1 MAKEDYYYNN
11 IASVQ
16 RIVRNL
22 VWIIPIVLVL
32 GAGGTSFFTVDTDEE
47 GVVQRFGKYVRTVEP
62 GLHFKLPLGI
72 ERVSKPPVEQIL
84 KEEFGFR
91 TLQAGVQTRYG
102 KRPVEEYLMLCGDLS
117 IAEVEWVVQ
126 YKINNAKDFLF
137 NVRKPGKVLRDV
149 SESVMRSLVGD
160 SSVDDVIT
168 SRRAE
173 INVEAKKMMQALLS
187 NYKVGLRIV
196 SVKLLSVNVP
206 AKVQPAF
213 NEVNAAQQDK
223 ERSINQAREE
233 YNKVIPRAKGQ
244 ALQMIQQAEAYAIDR
259 TNTAIGDA
267 SRFTEI
273 YKEYSQNKEV
283 TRRRLYIEGLGKVL
297 PNVERKYIIDE
308 NVKGLLPLMQVGGK

>member
-1 MAKEDYYYNN
+1 MAKEDFYYSPVS
-11 IASVQ
+11 AQ

-22 VWIIPIVLVL
+22 VWIIPIALAL
-32 GAGGTSFFTVDTDEE
+32 GAAGTSFYTVNTDEE
-47 GVVQRFGKYVRTVEP
+47 GVVQRFGKYVRTTEP
-62 GLHFKLPLGI
+62 GLHFKLPLRI
-72 ERVSKPPVEQIL
+72 ETVSKPPVEQTL

-126 YKINNAKDFLF
+126 YKIDNAKDFLF
-137 NVRKPGKVLRDV
+137 NVRKPEKVLRDV

-160 SSVDDVIT
+160 SSVDDVIA
-168 SRRAE
+168 SRRVE
-173 INVEAKKMMQALLS
+173 INVEAKRMMQDIL
-187 NYKVGLRIV
+187 NTYTVGLRIV
-196 SVKLLSVNVP
+196 SVKLQSVNVP
-206 AKVQPAF
+206 EKVQPAF

-233 YNKVIPRAKGQ
+233 YNKVIPRARGE
-244 ALQMIQQAEAYAIDR
+244 ALQKIQQAQAYAVDR
-259 TNTAIGDA
+259 TNTAHGDA

-273 YKEYSQNKEV
+273 YKEYSQSKDV

-297 PNVERKYIIDE
+297 PNVEKKYIIDE